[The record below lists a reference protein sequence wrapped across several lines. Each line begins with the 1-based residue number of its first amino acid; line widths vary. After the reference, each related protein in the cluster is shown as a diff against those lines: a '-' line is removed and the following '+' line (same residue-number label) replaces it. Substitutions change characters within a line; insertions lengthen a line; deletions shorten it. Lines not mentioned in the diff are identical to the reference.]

1 MQIKTTRTI
10 EGVNL
15 LPLTITD
22 LYDFVATTLGYD
34 KEIARYDCSKIEV
47 SNDIADLVEEKYRQA
62 GQEKGVSES
71 CIRMSFGMD
80 WCCSGPR
87 VNEKLDN
94 GTIVVYEGF
103 IREEE

>member
-1 MQIKTTRTI
+1 MEIKTTRII

-34 KEIARYDCSKIEV
+34 KEKVCYDCRRIEI
-47 SNDIADLVEEKYRQA
+47 SNDIADLIEEKYRQM
-62 GQEKGVSES
+62 GQEKGLSES
-71 CIRMSFGMD
+71 DIKLSFGMV
-80 WCCSGPR
+80 WCFSGPHTD
-87 VNEKLDN
+87 EKLDN